1 MMVELGVA
9 LGMIAPYYNLALVVV
24 AIGLFLAL
32 FKIEPKAKVFLFPWK
47 LLFFAVLVFI
57 LEEVLT
63 VLRSAGIIDIPI
75 HINAF
80 FELVI
85 ISVFIY
91 ALLLQKEY
99 IKKRYG

>member
-1 MMVELGVA
+1 MVELGVA
-9 LGMIAPYYNLALVVV
+9 LGTIAPYYNLAMVV
-24 AIGLFLAL
+24 AVIWLFIAL
-32 FKIEPKAKVFLFPWK
+32 FKTPPKAKVFLFPWK
-47 LLFFAVLVFI
+47 LLFFAVIVFVI
-57 LEEVLT
+57 EEVLT
-63 VLRSAGIIDIPI
+63 VTRSAGVIDIPI

-99 IKKRYG
+99 VSKKYG